1 MASFTSSEIDI
12 GYWSSASNRVY
23 CYITGNANRSGTT
36 ITLSGMVAHFRTSYT
51 SYGTDGMTVTVNGT
65 QTGFTIGNN
74 NGWQTQNT
82 GLNNTSF
89 TSAYGNTSATVSWG
103 TRFTSDGGTAS
114 SSVKVTFDAGITPP
128 TGLSTTNNSVTWNSV
143 NATATITS
151 YGVPASTTG
160 RYVQILLLPSTSTS
174 ITDAFASASVSNA
187 LTTGEQ
193 TLTGNQMYP
202 LVGCTPYKLACYA
215 NNTQTSAN
223 AINSTVFY
231 TAPYPMKSINVSTN
245 LNDTPVYTTTA
256 IGGTADGT
264 ENATGTLVDVEFRY
278 SLDNGATFTAWDT
291 VATGVDPGVGTSLV
305 LTNLAQDLNVVVEAR
320 QLANGIYTAATSTS
334 FVTKPGR
341 KVYFSVNGEAV
352 KFNKLYF
359 SVNGHAKELTKLYVG
374 DGNNMARLIFNK
386 E

>member
-12 GYWSSASNRVY
+12 GYWSSTSNRVY

-128 TGLSTTNNSVTWNSV
+128 TGLTTTNNSVTWNSV

-151 YGVPASTTG
+151 YGVPASTAG

-174 ITDAFASASVSNA
+174 ISDAFASASVSNA

-215 NNTQTSAN
+215 NNTKTSAN

-231 TAPYPMKSINVSTN
+231 TAPYPMKSLNVSSN
-245 LNDTPVYTTTA
+245 LNDTPVYTITA

-291 VATGVDPGVGTSLV
+291 AASGVDPGVGSSLV

-320 QLANGIYTAATSTS
+320 QLANGVYTSAISTS
-334 FVTKPGR
+334 FATKPGR

-374 DGNNMARLIFNK
+374 DSNNLARLIFNK